1 MTRCSLCPEPAR
13 CRGYCEKH
21 YSRLKRYGDAEFRV
35 YTVPA
40 PKNCS
45 GDEYLRFYGWAVTDT
60 GCWEWKGRRAAS
72 GYGKARRNQS
82 SHRLAYETWVGPIPE
97 GHVVRH
103 KCDNSP
109 CINPDHLETGTHA
122 DNMND
127 MVERGRCAD
136 QRGERGPRA
145 KLSGKDVLDIREE
158 YAKGVLTQTM
168 LADVYGVTPS
178 AVSLAIRGVNWAGH

>member
-35 YTVPA
+35 YAVPA

-45 GDEYLRFYGWAVTDT
+45 GDEYLKFHGWTVTDT
-60 GCWEWKGRRAAS
+60 GCWEWKGRRATN

-82 SHRLAYETWVGPIPE
+82 SHRLAYETWVGSIPE

-103 KCDNSP
+103 KCDNRP
-109 CINPDHLETGTHA
+109 CINPDHLETGTHQ
-122 DNMND
+122 DNMDD
-127 MVERGRCAD
+127 MVERGRCAN
-136 QRGERGPRA
+136 QGGERGPRA
-145 KLSGKDVLDIREE
+145 KLTEKDVLDIREE
-158 YAKGVLTQTM
+158 YAKGVLTQQM

-178 AVSLAIRGVNWAGH
+178 AVSLAIRGVNWADL